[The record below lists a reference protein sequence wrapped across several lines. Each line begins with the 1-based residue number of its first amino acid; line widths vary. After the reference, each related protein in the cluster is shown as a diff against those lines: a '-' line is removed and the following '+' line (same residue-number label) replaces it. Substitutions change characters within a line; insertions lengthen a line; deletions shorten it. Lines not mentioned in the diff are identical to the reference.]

1 MNKIKIFSVLA
12 FLLFIAM
19 DVCAQGYYLVG
30 TMNNWA
36 LNMKMTQNTS
46 AETQEYYITT
56 DLSADDEFK
65 VVYSADG
72 KDYTSWFPNTPENY
86 VISADGTYTTCFR
99 PNYDGGED
107 WYDHCIYVMDLTSE
121 PDEPELK
128 VLFDFE
134 DYGAGTKEF
143 DWGAYTDLV
152 EAANAGTYTDG
163 YTPMLEKDNVA
174 NNSIS
179 QGIREQVRLV
189 SVDEGKVHSGNYALA
204 YTLDYTQTTDYG
216 EWQYGYLYYWGDPVT
231 LLNTETTQQQ
241 GYRLGMWMYIPEEAV
256 GMCSRFAYTYKAA
269 NGTKNIGYLYFTYQY
284 VKKGFSKITSEKIPE
299 AGWAYVSVDLSD
311 ISTTYVSTSYYKNE
325 DGSLTRDEAFNC
337 APAFIQWIVS
347 GSAKGAAKF
356 TFYIDDITLDY
367 CAPTEDRDAP
377 VISDITYADG
387 TMTQAAALD
396 GQTATTSAVT
406 FAATAAEDTH
416 NPTGLDASSA
426 KIYVDGLEVSTQFT
440 AAGDNDGTISA
451 AVVLPNGAHD
461 VTFEIADKHGNLAR
475 ATKSI
480 VVNDPNSDYP
490 VVYAEGQT
498 MNGTDP
504 IMCGE
509 QYKILIKT
517 DKAEAI
523 AGVTTTIWLNSASR
537 WEIEHMTPAPGFS
550 ANYELDEASNTA
562 TVHITNI
569 SSELSGD
576 QTLVSIPVR
585 NFFYDGSSGLSANQ
599 QWNVNRNTPI
609 LTLSWD
615 VRYGE
620 VSYQDGYA
628 PSVEGYISGFGGM
641 RVDEETELYAS
652 FATLINNG
660 VFWHEHTPEPL
671 EDMPA
676 TCTTDGF
683 SGRTFCDVCN
693 SVVDWGTTLPATGHC
708 FDVDETTIVLND
720 THTEATGEYV
730 CCDCG
735 EREPFETDE
744 VSLYEIRTEDGEVI
758 YKVIVPL
765 NGGTTTVYVHIPC
778 TVLANNAD
786 NNTVINDNNGKTI
799 PVQLQGRTLYKDG
812 KWNTIC
818 LPFDVTLSGSV
829 LDGAI
834 VKKLDATNSNLSSDG
849 TLTLNFVAETTKLTA
864 GTPYLIRW
872 TSGDHLVNPV
882 FTDVT
887 IDADASTSVNFN
899 GGAFVGTYSPVSFAA
914 NTKSILFL
922 GAENKLYW
930 PNADMTLKACRA
942 YFQLNNGAEARA
954 IVLNF
959 NDDEDN
965 TTGIAPLLSPEGDD
979 AGASPRGGLVGASWY
994 DLQGRKLSQKPTTP
1008 GLYINKGHKVMVK

>member
-1 MNKIKIFSVLA
+1 MKKMYIFTIVL
-12 FLLFIAM
+12 FTMIFMPSSICIAEENREKF
-19 DVCAQGYYLVG
+19 QSG
-30 TMNNWA
+30 
-36 LNMKMTQNTS
+36 
-46 AETQEYYITT
+46 
-56 DLSADDEFK
+56 
-65 VVYSADG
+65 
-72 KDYTSWFPNTPENY
+72 DYT
-86 VISADGTYTTCFR
+86 
-99 PNYDGGED
+99 
-107 WYDHCIYVMDLTSE
+107 
-121 PDEPELK
+121 
-128 VLFDFE
+128 
-134 DYGAGTKEF
+134 
-143 DWGAYTDLV
+143 
-152 EAANAGTYTDG
+152 
-163 YTPMLEKDNVA
+163 
-174 NNSIS
+174 
-179 QGIREQVRLV
+179 
-189 SVDEGKVHSGNYALA
+189 
-204 YTLDYTQTTDYG
+204 
-216 EWQYGYLYYWGDPVT
+216 
-231 LLNTETTQQQ
+231 
-241 GYRLGMWMYIPEEAV
+241 
-256 GMCSRFAYTYKAA
+256 
-269 NGTKNIGYLYFTYQY
+269 
-284 VKKGFSKITSEKIPE
+284 
-299 AGWAYVSVDLSD
+299 
-311 ISTTYVSTSYYKNE
+311 YYKNE
-325 DGSLTRDEAFNC
+325 DGSLTRGANSNY

-347 GSAKGAAKF
+347 NSAKGAAKF

-406 FAATAAEDTH
+406 FAATAAENTH
-416 NPTGLDASSA
+416 NPTGLDASTA
-426 KIYVDGLEVSTQFT
+426 KIYVDGLEVSAQFT
-440 AAGDNDGTISA
+440 AAGDNNGTITA

-461 VTFEIADKHGNLAR
+461 VTFEIADMQGNLAR

-480 VVNDPNSDYP
+480 AVNDPASEYP
-490 VVYAEGQT
+490 MVYAEGQT

-509 QYKILIKT
+509 QYNILIKT

-523 AGVTTTIWLNSASR
+523 AEVTTTIWLNSASR

-550 ANYELDEASNTA
+550 ADYELDEVTNKATIHISN
-562 TVHITNI
+562 N
-569 SSELSGD
+569 SSTLNGEQS
-576 QTLVSIPVR
+576 LVSIPVR
-585 NFFYDGSSGLSANQ
+585 NFYYDGSSGLSAAE
-599 QWNVNRNTPI
+599 QWSLKRNTPI

-615 VRYGE
+615 IRYGE

-628 PSVEGYISGFGGM
+628 PSVEGYVAGFGGM
-641 RVDEETELYAS
+641 RVDEETELNAS
-652 FATLINNG
+652 FATLNNNG
-660 VFWHEHTPEPL
+660 TIWHKHNDQPI

-676 TCTTDGF
+676 TCTTDGY

-693 SVVDWGTTLPATGHC
+693 SIVDWGVTLPASGHC
-708 FDVDETTIVLND
+708 FNVDETTIVLND

-735 EREPFETDE
+735 VREPFETDE
-744 VSLYEIRTEDGEVI
+744 VSLYEVRTEDGEVI

-765 NGGTTTVYVHIPC
+765 NDGTTTVYVHIPC
-778 TVLANNAD
+778 TVLADNAD
-786 NNTVINDNNGKTI
+786 NNTVIDDNNGKTI

-812 KWNTIC
+812 AWNTLC

-834 VKKLDATNSNLSSDG
+834 VKKLDATTSNLSCDG

-887 IDADASTSVNFN
+887 IDADASTSVNFD

-914 NTKSILFL
+914 NTKSVLFL

-930 PNADMTLKACRA
+930 PNADMTLRSCRA
-942 YFQLNNGAEARA
+942 YFDLGTNEARRF
-954 IVLNF
+954 VVNF

-994 DLQGRKLSQKPTTP
+994 DLQGRRLSQKPTKA
-1008 GLYINKGHKVMVK
+1008 GLYIYKGKKLYVK